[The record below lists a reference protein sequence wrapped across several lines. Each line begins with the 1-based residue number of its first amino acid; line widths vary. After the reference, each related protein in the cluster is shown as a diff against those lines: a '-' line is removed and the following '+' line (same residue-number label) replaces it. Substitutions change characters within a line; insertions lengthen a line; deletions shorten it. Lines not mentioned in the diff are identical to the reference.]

1 VVYGAVLKTKK
12 NIYFCDFWK
21 LKTRR
26 KWH

>member
-1 VVYGAVLKTKK
+1 VVYGEVLKTKK

-26 KWH
+26 KCH